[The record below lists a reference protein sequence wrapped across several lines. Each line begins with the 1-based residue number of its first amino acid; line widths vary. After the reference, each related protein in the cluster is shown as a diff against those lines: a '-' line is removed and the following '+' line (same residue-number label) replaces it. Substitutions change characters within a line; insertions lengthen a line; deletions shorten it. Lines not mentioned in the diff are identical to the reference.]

1 MNIFAD
7 RYQFRARIIPEFLT
21 VFPLVIFI
29 ISFTS
34 NILVLGFLSIAL
46 FFIFFQGHFSSRQGR
61 KLERKLLENGKL
73 KRNVVLIEELSQ
85 SERCQEIAD
94 LIELASQKATIAN
107 PLSTSEEKDKN
118 VKLLVDWLIEHTRDR
133 EKFPAV
139 FDKLCDYGFYRNML
153 AMKWIAFMSLALAIK
168 LPLLPNVAVD
178 LESSPHFY
186 TVVSKFAEGGLIIP
200 SIWVFFVIVW
210 VMYWTMAISVRA
222 LQQASQDYLL
232 TLLKAVHSVESEPRT
247 TSQEISL

>member
-46 FFIFFQGHFSSRQGR
+46 FFIFFPGHFSSRQGR
-61 KLERKLLENGKL
+61 KLERKFFDNGKL
-73 KRNVVLIEELSQ
+73 KENVVLIEELSQ
-85 SERCQEIAD
+85 GERGQEIAD
-94 LIELASQKATIAN
+94 LIELASQKANIAN

-118 VKLLVDWLIEHTRDR
+118 VKMLFDWLTEHTRDI

-153 AMKWIAFMSLALAIK
+153 AMKGMAFMSLALAIT
-168 LPLLPNVAVD
+168 LPVLPWVVVD
-178 LESSPHFY
+178 LYSSPYFY
-186 TVVSKFAEGGLIIP
+186 VVASKLAEDKIIIP
-200 SIWVFFVIVW
+200 NIWGFFVIVW
-210 VMYWTMAISVRA
+210 LVYWTQAISVRA
-222 LQQASQDYLL
+222 VQQAREDYLL
-232 TLLKAVHSVESEPRT
+232 TLIKAVHSVEAESIT
-247 TSQEISL
+247 TSYEVSL